1 MNGSIAERGRR
12 TAQIALVVSVA
23 VGILVLEAC
32 SDSPSTN
39 DDTTTAVE
47 GGGSSTDG
55 ATDPGSSN
63 GPDTDAGT
71 DPAATDEPTTTT
83 EPPTTTTTLAVI
95 TKNAVVKVANAA
107 GVPGAAGR
115 FTQTLQAVGYPV
127 ADPTDAAGYEI
138 RLDVSKVYYRDNAA
152 KAGKRLA
159 ALMGVEAFPMPTP
172 VPILEANAA
181 LGDATIVV
189 MLGKDLADEAIP
201 GLTDR

>member
-1 MNGSIAERGRR
+1 MIWSIAERGRR
-12 TAQIALVVSVA
+12 TAQIALVVAVA
-23 VGILVLEAC
+23 VGVLGIEAC
-32 SDSPSTN
+32 SDSPTTDN
-39 DDTTTAVE
+39 GPTTASQGDATV
-47 GGGSSTDG
+47 G
-55 ATDPGSSN
+55 ATDPRSTSASG
-63 GPDTDAGT
+63 TDSAT
-71 DPAATDEPTTTT
+71 DPAATDQPTTTST

-115 FTQTLQAVGYPV
+115 FTQVLQQVGYPV

-138 RLDVSKVYYRDNAA
+138 RLDVSKVYYRDEAA

-159 ALMGVEAFPMPTP
+159 KLMGIEAFPMPTP